1 MSGTQGQAFGF
12 STDWTNDETAAFTGT
27 LSLQTGINMT
37 VGGEAGSTGAY
48 NSANLSNADIVLDSA
63 STITIATQNS
73 VVDTFDTLTVNGG
86 TIKLDGTFGLGTTT
100 EALGQLQVGSLTGS
114 GNIELTIPNSSGT
127 VDQKIGQNDLLT
139 IDDGSHFQALITA
152 ESGTVSEI
160 GWTLN
165 GSTDTSGS
173 GLRQAVRNADD
184 TDTVAHAIYD
194 YALATGEA
202 NSGNVS
208 DNDSLGIEYTLK
220 TVDIVDTKTL
230 ELSDSGTLSAVIT
243 DSSGAGTLLIT
254 GQIELTGQND
264 YDSVTRVS
272 GAGASLTVGSSG
284 LGSTSA
290 LLLENRASFINEGTN
305 SVGYLNASGSNIKL
319 NEALTLTGGNVSE
332 IVGGTISGTHALNVQ
347 KNQLQVSG
355 NINADDFSAT

>member
-1 MSGTQGQAFGF
+1 MRLIRGTYP
-12 STDWTNDETAAFTGT
+12 T
-27 LSLQTGINMT
+27 
-37 VGGEAGSTGAY
+37 
-48 NSANLSNADIVLDSA
+48 
-63 STITIATQNS
+63 TIR
-73 VVDTFDTLTVNGG
+73 F
-86 TIKLDGTFGLGTTT
+86 
-100 EALGQLQVGSLTGS
+100 
-114 GNIELTIPNSSGT
+114 
-127 VDQKIGQNDLLT
+127 
-139 IDDGSHFQALITA
+139 
-152 ESGTVSEI
+152 
-160 GWTLN
+160 
-165 GSTDTSGS
+165 
-173 GLRQAVRNADD
+173 
-184 TDTVAHAIYD
+184 
-194 YALATGEA
+194 
-202 NSGNVS
+202 
-208 DNDSLGIEYTLK
+208 GIEYTLK

-355 NINADDFSAT
+355 NINADDFSGNVNLGDGNNGAILELDGVAGIGTGSVNFVTGTSSVSVKGTTGTSLTNTYSGGGKIAVNLGGSGNVFDFSDAQAKNGASGAFTGLLVLENAGYHLYDDAGELASATLLTSGGGVCHRQ